1 LWDAGSSTQWRQ
13 QEQCQKTGIAD
24 SILFSKYIHYVRIDS
39 AVEVLEKSMLQC
51 LTAKWDR
58 DRPDPRGSRSS
69 GMKRRSM
76 RKRVQV
82 SGGSTAVN
90 ELT

>member
-1 LWDAGSSTQWRQ
+1 MWDAGSSTQWRQ

-51 LTAKWDR
+51 LTAKR
-58 DRPDPRGSRSS
+58 DC
-69 GMKRRSM
+69 
-76 RKRVQV
+76 
-82 SGGSTAVN
+82 AVGTGPSL
-90 ELT
+90 EVAAAVA